1 MLKLPNTDHDTL
13 SRLMSDRILALT
25 EFHMRKD
32 GALVEGEEIA
42 LFPENVSYEKAN
54 YEFQSLRKL
63 LRHPDAF
70 TPELMGEYLM
80 YSLIQIAI
88 DLDEDPDPNPCL
100 HLASARF
107 PEPER
112 AALVKELGKK
122 EVERYEDLR
131 NYEDTVFYDEDYLM
145 LEDMSE
151 TDLLT
156 APGSEELGI
165 GPVNGQVIDLDGR
178 KAVLTMRPWENPD
191 SSS

>member
-1 MLKLPNTDHDTL
+1 MLKLPNTDHEAL

-25 EFHMRKD
+25 ECHVKKD

-88 DLDEDPDPNPCL
+88 DLDEDSDPTPCL

-112 AALVKELGKK
+112 AALVKELGKTA
-122 EVERYEDLR
+122 VARYENLR
-131 NYEDTVFYDEDYLM
+131 NYEDTLFEDEDYLM
-145 LEDMSE
+145 LDSYTE

-156 APGSEELGI
+156 NDANEVLGI
-165 GPVNGQVIDLDGR
+165 GPVNGQVIDFAGR